1 MNTHSFIST
10 VLLPIFRSLRALGSS
25 FRGGGAAPHF
35 PPPALEFACAD
46 AGGPLAAA
54 AAGGPPRWA
63 ARLAEL
69 VAARES
75 GLGGALLERLLR
87 RGGGGGGG
95 DGGAGGAAAAWED
108 AVWLAVPKRRTSYSK
123 KRQRQMSPHYAR
135 KEITSFYPCP
145 KCDKGLLKLRHHIC
159 PCDQVKLNVSGVK
172 QVRSRRARVGEGG
185 KGWRGWLFFFWLRGG
200 ALPSPPPI
208 ILPPFFFSPYTNTLY
223 HHAGPLRE
231 LGRRDAALRFSPST
245 ARRALRP

>member
-1 MNTHSFIST
+1 MNTHSFITT

-25 FRGGGAAPHF
+25 FRGPAPHI

-69 VAARES
+69 VSARES

-87 RGGGGGGG
+87 RGG

-172 QVRSRRARVGEGG
+172 QVRSRRARVGEGVA
-185 KGWRGWLFFFWLRGG
+185 RWLFFFCCGGG
-200 ALPSPPPI
+200 APLPSPPHYP
-208 ILPPFFFSPYTNTLY
+208 PPFLFLTIRQ
-223 HHAGPLRE
+223 HPLPS
-231 LGRRDAALRFSPST
+231 RRSLT
-245 ARRALRP
+245 GARAERRCTEVFCPPQRGVP